1 MANKTAAI
9 EAQLG
14 SYDPTVDRYA
24 IDKGVEERKEILGRF
39 PRESWSDLELTRYA
53 VGQEN
58 SDDTY
63 CRYVEFASPNL
74 GSIKGGSSKKL
85 LIFKYAQEP
94 GWYYDKSAFSSVEE
108 AWEAVRAAF
117 VKAFDLAVAGDFE
130 AIDDIPELQPGR
142 ALLNKSLHIYFPEEI
157 LPIGASS
164 HLQHFL
170 GLFGHDDAELSSLSA
185 VRLNRMLLEELQ
197 KVDSRGLSTNQLE
210 RILYRYF
217 APPSTTSWW
226 KIAPGAGARYWEQFL
241 EKEICAVGW
250 VEMGDLT
257 KFTSN
262 EEYYE
267 AYAQAYGGDGK
278 SPGALKAK
286 ANELWRFY
294 ELKAGDRIIANKGK
308 SEILGLGEVVEPYFY
323 DPENEP
329 YHHVVRVKWDQS
341 YAMSVPFQGGW
352 SKTIDKV
359 KNEVRE
365 LVKNQGGSE
374 VTEPP
379 DIDPLYLK
387 MEKTLTSKG
396 QLILQG
402 PPGTGKTFHA
412 RRFAAWFL
420 LNRADV
426 PKAESVFESQQALAE
441 VEQRFSRESVQGNT
455 WVLVASP
462 KQDWTWDELFDK
474 KTAKFKAGLLKRNFP
489 KVRVGDLV
497 FGYTSTPTKRIEA
510 IARITRELG
519 TEPGDEKSTIEIEP
533 VARVGNGPTFQE
545 LKEDPILKTSEP
557 LNNTFQGTLFS
568 LTSDEAEHLME
579 MVTEQSE
586 IISENGQTKAL
597 SHGEASGQWN
607 FVTFHPS
614 YAYEDFV
621 EGFRPAI
628 GPAGN
633 ASLELDDGVFK
644 QLCLAARA
652 NPDTPYVLII
662 DEINRANLSKVFGEL
677 FTLLEKDKRGLS
689 LTLPQS
695 KESFEIPRNVYL
707 VGTMNTADRSIAPID
722 LALRRRF
729 AFLEVNP
736 DSEVLDQTVGALSLA
751 MFLEGLNQAIAEVV
765 GQEKQIG
772 HSFFL
777 DGDKPIANPD
787 DFHDIFVQEILP
799 LLQEYCFGEMESLL
813 TILGSELV
821 DPDSLEF
828 KDGALQDPD
837 ALLLAL
843 ATRFSASSVDSGE

>member
-9 EAQLG
+9 KAQLD
-14 SYDPTVDRYA
+14 SYDPAVDLYA
-24 IDKGVEERKEILGRF
+24 IDKGVEERQEILSRF
-39 PRESWSDLELTRYA
+39 PRQAWPDLELTRYA

-85 LIFKYAQEP
+85 LIFKYAQDP
-94 GWYYDKSAFSSVEE
+94 GWYYDQSAFSSVDE

-117 VKAFDLAVAGDFE
+117 VKAFDLAAGGDFN

-142 ALLNKSLHIYFPEEI
+142 ALLNKSLHIYFPGEM

-170 GLFGHDDAELSSLSA
+170 GLFGHDEAELSPLSA

-197 KVDSRGLSTNQLE
+197 KLDSSGLTTNQLE
-210 RILYRYF
+210 RILYKHF

-226 KIAPGAGARYWEQFL
+226 KISPGAGAKYWDQFL
-241 EKEICAVGW
+241 EKKICAVGW

-257 KFTSN
+257 KFTSY
-262 EEYYE
+262 EEYLDAFQQ
-267 AYAQAYGGDGK
+267 AYADGGK
-278 SPGALKAK
+278 SSSALKAK
-286 ANELWRFY
+286 ASELWRFY
-294 ELKAGDRIIANKGK
+294 ELKTGDRIVANKGK
-308 SEILGLGEVVEPYFY
+308 SEILGLGEVVEPYSY

-329 YHHVVRVKWDQS
+329 YHHQVRVKWDQS
-341 YAMSVPFQGGW
+341 CAMSVPFQGGW
-352 SKTIDKV
+352 NRTIDKV
-359 KNEVRE
+359 TSEVRD
-365 LVKNQGGSE
+365 LVKGHDGTE

-387 MEKTLTSKG
+387 MEKALNSKG

-412 RRFAAWFL
+412 RRFVAWFL
-420 LNRADV
+420 SNRADV
-426 PKAESVFESQQALAE
+426 SNAESVFESQQALAE
-441 VEQRFSRESVQGNT
+441 VEEKFSRESVQGNT
-455 WVLVASP
+455 WMLVASP
-462 KQDWTWDELFDK
+462 KRDWSWDELFNK
-474 KTAKFKAGLLKRNFP
+474 KTAMFKAGLLKRNFP
-489 KVRVGDLV
+489 KVRAGDLV

-510 IARITRELG
+510 IARIKGELRTR
-519 TEPGDEKSTIEIEP
+519 PGDEKPTIEIEP
-533 VARVGNGPTFQE
+533 VARVENGPTFQE
-545 LKEDPILKTSEP
+545 LRDDPILKKSEP

-586 IISENGQTKAL
+586 LISETGQTNSL
-597 SHGEASGQWN
+597 SRGEASGQWN

-652 NPDTPYVLII
+652 NPETPYVLII

-695 KESFEIPRNVYL
+695 KESFEIPRNVFL
-707 VGTMNTADRSIAPID
+707 VGTMNTADRSIAPVDI
-722 LALRRRF
+722 ALRRRF

-751 MFLEGLNQAIAEVV
+751 LFLDGFNQVIAEVV
-765 GQEKQIG
+765 GQEKQVG

-777 DGDKPIANPD
+777 DGDKPIASPE

-813 TILGSELV
+813 SILGSDLV

-843 ATRFSASSVDSGE
+843 ATRFSASSVGSGE